1 MFGYIDFINKYC
13 NNEIVSRA
21 LHAYYIKGYKQNIMI
36 NGILEYS
43 DIFQSDFK
51 SDIEKYRDI
60 FIIYLKSRF
69 EQNFLDISYVPDTKQ
84 DTVEKFW
91 GDGNFAN
98 IWLTFQDIVTKYQT
112 PYFFNVAKDYLK
124 GSILDIGGGSGSL
137 SDSLK
142 KIDNSLNFTVLDLPD
157 TIDRIQKYKDIKYIG
172 DNILTHNYENYD
184 VCICKD
190 ILKCFNEKDILN
202 ILSKLKNSVNT
213 IVIHESMGKMLEKA
227 DSPFFQSEWAL
238 EILSHYK
245 PEFYFNIA
253 KKIGMNVSLHKTCD
267 KNGYDTIILTK

>member
-1 MFGYIDFINKYC
+1 
-13 NNEIVSRA
+13 
-21 LHAYYIKGYKQNIMI
+21 MI

-124 GSILDIGGGSGSL
+124 GSIYRRW
-137 SDSLK
+137 
-142 KIDNSLNFTVLDLPD
+142 F
-157 TIDRIQKYKDIKYIG
+157 R
-172 DNILTHNYENYD
+172 
-184 VCICKD
+184 
-190 ILKCFNEKDILN
+190 F
-202 ILSKLKNSVNT
+202 
-213 IVIHESMGKMLEKA
+213 
-227 DSPFFQSEWAL
+227 
-238 EILSHYK
+238 
-245 PEFYFNIA
+245 
-253 KKIGMNVSLHKTCD
+253 
-267 KNGYDTIILTK
+267 II